1 MLNGSATHSLPY
13 LGGPATSS
21 GCATL
26 TARPC
31 LACRASPQGLLAQS
45 PSWLFLYIGYQGHP
59 LFERE
64 FSALGPL
71 PLTAQPGPW
80 LTGRCGIGGRLARVK
95 APSGGAA
102 CGEDAGLSLRT
113 GFCLLPGTPCSS
125 RAVFHTGSMLRNTS
139 LKCKES
145 VVQGWGPRD
154 RHHSGHQP
162 PRGWGCPGH
171 SYLRS
176 SAPWR
181 VRTLLTVPTTQTSC
195 LWC

>member
-1 MLNGSATHSLPY
+1 MSSFVNGSATHSLPY

-59 LFERE
+59 LFERG
-64 FSALGPL
+64 FSNSRQHL

-95 APSGGAA
+95 APCGGAA

-113 GFCLLPGTPCSS
+113 CFCLLPGSPCSS
-125 RAVFHTGSMLRNTS
+125 RDVFHTGSVLRNTS

-145 VVQGWGPRD
+145 VVQGWGTRG
-154 RHHSGHQP
+154 RHHSNCP
-162 PRGWGCPGH
+162 TRG
-171 SYLRS
+171 
-176 SAPWR
+176 
-181 VRTLLTVPTTQTSC
+181 
-195 LWC
+195 